1 MQKYY
6 FFSEIG
12 RFFQNKFLSFLIL
25 QAFHDI
31 NNAKIEVE
39 NALMS
44 KSAGGRDDFQLM
56 QKSLS

>member
-1 MQKYY
+1 MQNYY

-12 RFFQNKFLSFLIL
+12 RFFQNKFLFFLIL

>member
-1 MQKYY
+1 MQNYY

-12 RFFQNKFLSFLIL
+12 RFFQNKFLIFLIL
-25 QAFHDI
+25 QAFPDI